1 VLPADVV
8 LVGIGVDPAT
18 SWLEGSGLGLRNGV
32 VCDETLQATDVDG
45 ALVPGVYAA
54 GDVAR
59 WPCRR
64 FGEELRVE
72 HWTNAAEQGAHAAES
87 MLAAGRGEEGVAY
100 DPVPFVWS
108 DQGAL
113 RIQVLGHPGADDDV
127 EVVAGS
133 ADDGK
138 LLALY
143 SRDGR
148 LRGVLGLNAPRW
160 VMPMRQLLLDGADLG
175 EARAVAVERAIS

>member
-1 VLPADVV
+1 
-8 LVGIGVDPAT
+8 
-18 SWLEGSGLGLRNGV
+18 
-32 VCDETLQATDVDG
+32 
-45 ALVPGVYAA
+45 
-54 GDVAR
+54 
-59 WPCRR
+59 
-64 FGEELRVE
+64 
-72 HWTNAAEQGAHAAES
+72 
-87 MLAAGRGEEGVAY
+87 MLAAGRGEAGVAY